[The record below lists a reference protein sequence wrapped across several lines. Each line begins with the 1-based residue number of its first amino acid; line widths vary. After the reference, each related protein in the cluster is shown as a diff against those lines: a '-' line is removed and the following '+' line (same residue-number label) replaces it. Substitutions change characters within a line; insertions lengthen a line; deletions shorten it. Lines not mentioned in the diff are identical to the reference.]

1 MTSLELYEKIVS
13 GKEIYSYPF
22 HVTKEEDD
30 YYDCVR
36 RICKAFKEDL
46 DQLNSES
53 ISNLNA
59 SYSVENKELEC
70 PLDLLNDFDK
80 VRNTIEKSIAY
91 LLEGEPSEAF
101 ELLKKLLTD
110 SNWHYAE
117 LLPQLLVDKEMTCY
131 RIRNGSVNE
140 KGLAMKQK
148 ELFHIPFELR
158 HIVPSERYSIPGY
171 PILYV
176 AGSLEMAYREVIKD
190 GGDFTYVKI
199 KGKNDLKF
207 VDVGF
212 PLSDKPYPYELF
224 SLFVFFPLIV
234 ACAMPVRYE
243 NGVKYKPEYAL
254 PQLFT
259 QCVKKYSDFDGICY
273 IPSGLDG
280 HHDVMDLRSRD
291 FAIIVRGGV
300 KKSGY
305 DEKMAS
311 KYKMTNPLV
320 FKENDAAYYRR
331 KTQIPYNLR
340 DYGDPRLIEGYQS
353 KFTFLRDRDCNEAF
367 YDIELS

>member
-1 MTSLELYEKIVS
+1 MTGLELYEKIIS

-22 HVTKEEDD
+22 HITKEEDD

-59 SYSVENKELEC
+59 SYSMENTELEC

-80 VRNTIEKSIAY
+80 VRNAIEKSIAY

-101 ELLKKLLTD
+101 DLLKKLLTD
-110 SNWHYAE
+110 NNWHYAE
-117 LLPQLLVDKEMTCY
+117 LLPQLFVDKKMIYY

-158 HIVPSERYSIPGY
+158 HKVPSERYSIPGY
-171 PILYV
+171 PIFYV

-207 VDVGF
+207 V
-212 PLSDKPYPYELF
+212 E
-224 SLFVFFPLIV
+224 I
-234 ACAMPVRYE
+234 
-243 NGVKYKPEYAL
+243 
-254 PQLFT
+254 
-259 QCVKKYSDFDGICY
+259 
-273 IPSGLDG
+273 
-280 HHDVMDLRSRD
+280 
-291 FAIIVRGGV
+291 
-300 KKSGY
+300 
-305 DEKMAS
+305 
-311 KYKMTNPLV
+311 
-320 FKENDAAYYRR
+320 
-331 KTQIPYNLR
+331 
-340 DYGDPRLIEGYQS
+340 
-353 KFTFLRDRDCNEAF
+353 
-367 YDIELS
+367 